1 MTLKEEREDNIMS
14 NKKKELS
21 PMAKEIMDEVKICL
35 LRFVRDVL
43 KSFEAVTEK
52 EVKRLIHEEDKPKNE
67 A

>member
-1 MTLKEEREDNIMS
+1 MS

-21 PMAKEIMDEVKICL
+21 PIAKEIVEEVKICL

-52 EVKRLIHEEDKPKNE
+52 EVKRLINEEDK
-67 A
+67 AQ